1 MQLTFSLFGAVQG
14 GGELFGGVG
23 FVGAERAKR
32 MREGVAVAEL
42 EVVEGAGWNLEDRFE
57 VEVFVGEEPGVEAV
71 EHDGL
76 IAGVGDQV
84 LPGVIAPPWGFD
96 QDDPRTEAVEIH
108 AAQDGF
114 FMAFD
119 VNLEEVNGPVGGVL
133 FADRGKGAGLD
144 GEALHVHAEVF
155 ALLGNDG
162 VGRGQAGAWNAVEG
176 YGARLVAG
184 DALHGGVARAL
195 LAERVVV
202 IVHRFDVDA
211 VPAMVVES
219 FGDRI
224 VARVVGADVD
234 VETVFELLERAPQA
248 DVFEVL
254 CIGDERHGRFL
265 SVDFIIQACAGEA
278 VRLCIARLADARNYS
293 LCMAAIRRL
302 CRFDWR
308 LMHNGKPWSPTW
320 SGFLAGILILYAN
333 RCFAGFLFM

>member
-1 MQLTFSLFGAVQG
+1 MQLVFSLFGTVQG
-14 GGELFGGVG
+14 VGELFGGVG
-23 FVGAERAKR
+23 FVGSERAER
-32 MREGVAVAEL
+32 MGESVAVAEL
-42 EVVEGAGWNLEDRFE
+42 EVVEGAGWNLEGRFE
-57 VEVFVGEEPGVEAV
+57 VEVLFGEEPGVEAF

-76 IAGVGDQV
+76 VTGGGDQV
-84 LPGVIAPPWGFD
+84 FPGMVAPPWGFD
-96 QDDPRTEAVEIH
+96 QDDPWTEAVEIH

-114 FMAFD
+114 FVAFD
-119 VNLEEVNGPVGGVL
+119 VDLEEVDGPLGGVL
-133 FADRGKGAGLD
+133 FADRGEGAGLD

-162 VGRGQAGAWNAVEG
+162 VGGGQAGVWNAIEG

-202 IVHRFDVDA
+202 ILHRFDVDA
-211 VPAMVVES
+211 LPAMVVEGL
-219 FGDRI
+219 GDRV

-265 SVDFIIQACAGEA
+265 SVGFYCSGMCRRGGEA
-278 VRLCIARLADARNYS
+278 LYGKAGGCPQLFALHARNS
-293 LCMAAIRRL
+293 AVMP
-302 CRFDWR
+302 F
-308 LMHNGKPWSPTW
+308 
-320 SGFLAGILILYAN
+320 
-333 RCFAGFLFM
+333 